1 MCICR
6 VSPVLIQKEPYMNKR
21 CVLWLNL
28 SLTAVLLYVGTAQG
42 VSITHSWNFHSTCY
56 THGKCNDTSEPVGN
70 VRTAPSDNGLNV
82 KVSAY
87 AFTAPSGTGPAS
99 DAWLG
104 QYLNTNGGLGVT
116 NASGDSHTVDNVGN
130 VDFVVFEFSTP
141 VHVTSYYLN
150 IFGDADTTWYV
161 GNLAAGFDFTSKTL
175 AQVNALG
182 LTMGSNT
189 WSSGSDPNPLE
200 TITGSVVGNYL
211 ILAASLA
218 PTDRDDQVKIRTIA
232 ATQYTPDPVPEPGTL
247 LLVGSGLLVLGL
259 VARKKAKK
267 PSYKRPGVEG
277 REERG
282 GDLD

>member
-1 MCICR
+1 
-6 VSPVLIQKEPYMNKR
+6 
-21 CVLWLNL
+21 
-28 SLTAVLLYVGTAQG
+28 
-42 VSITHSWNFHSTCY
+42 
-56 THGKCNDTSEPVGN
+56 
-70 VRTAPSDNGLNV
+70 
-82 KVSAY
+82 
-87 AFTAPSGTGPAS
+87 
-99 DAWLG
+99 
-104 QYLNTNGGLGVT
+104 
-116 NASGDSHTVDNVGN
+116 
-130 VDFVVFEFSTP
+130 
-141 VHVTSYYLN
+141 
-150 IFGDADTTWYV
+150 
-161 GNLAAGFDFTSKTL
+161 
-175 AQVNALG
+175 
-182 LTMGSNT
+182 MGSNT

-282 GDLD
+282 GDPD